1 MVGYRLGLYAH
12 ERARHG
18 AFAAV
23 LAFGFGICGS
33 RLRLFRSLLLA
44 LNSGRGRLRNVFL
57 FNGLRRLCFLRL
69 PFGRLLGLSRYF
81 LGLCSNLL
89 GLSSHLLG
97 LCLHLFGLVR
107 EFICHGCVVGRLGFH
122 GHVLGLHR
130 GIGGI
135 DGSKVNVAVDH
146 YGLELCEGLV
156 HKLFHKAVGGERNL
170 VVAAYEHPL
179 AGVDID
185 TFAGLHLRNL
195 ERSEP
200 FHLHQLVLLEA
211 FGHYGEHIGYELLG
225 LFLRKLVLLCHLL
238 GQVGYQNL
246 CHELLSSILY
256 LTFHLG
262 CRLEVEHQFW
272 WYEHTLA
279 RRWVDDNAL

>member
-1 MVGYRLGLYAH
+1 M
-12 ERARHG
+12 
-18 AFAAV
+18 
-23 LAFGFGICGS
+23 
-33 RLRLFRSLLLA
+33 
-44 LNSGRGRLRNVFL
+44 
-57 FNGLRRLCFLRL
+57 FNGLRRLRFLRL
-69 PFGRLLGLSRYF
+69 LFGRLLRLSRNF
-81 LGLCSNLL
+81 L

-107 EFICHGCVVGRLGFH
+107 EFICHGCVVGRVVFH
-122 GHVLGLHR
+122 GHILSFHR

-135 DGSKVNVAVDH
+135 DGSKINVAVDH
-146 YGLELCEGLV
+146 YGLELREGLV

-225 LFLRKLVLLCHLL
+225 LFLRKIFAMS
-238 GQVGYQNL
+238 Y
-246 CHELLSSILY
+246 SPPFFI
-256 LTFHLG
+256 
-262 CRLEVEHQFW
+262 
-272 WYEHTLA
+272 
-279 RRWVDDNAL
+279 